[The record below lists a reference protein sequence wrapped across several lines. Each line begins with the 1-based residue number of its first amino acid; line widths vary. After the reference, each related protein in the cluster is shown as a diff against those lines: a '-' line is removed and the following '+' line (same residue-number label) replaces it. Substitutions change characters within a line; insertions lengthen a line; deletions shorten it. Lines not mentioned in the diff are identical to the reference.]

1 MDLLFQIV
9 EQGGPIPWDSLKL
22 PEGRT
27 RKACTVMIDREKQK
41 VKKAREADG
50 RPNAAE
56 EGGKGTK
63 KVCSW
68 NSFYRYDVGSLWDN
82 ADNDSEA

>member
-1 MDLLFQIV
+1 MELLFQIV
-9 EQGGPIPWDSLKL
+9 EQAGSIPWDSLKL

-50 RPNAAE
+50 RPNVAE
-56 EGGKGTK
+56 DGTPGGKGTK
-63 KVCSW
+63 KVC
-68 NSFYRYDVGSLWDN
+68 F
-82 ADNDSEA
+82 